1 MRKRVEIVSE
11 SELGCLESEI
21 MSNEALRGRRTNI
34 VDHISI
40 DDQENPLAVLF

>member
-21 MSNEALRGRRTNI
+21 MINEAKEVEG
-34 VDHISI
+34 V
-40 DDQENPLAVLF
+40 ELFD